1 MIIMTVVDDHGGL
14 CFNQRRQSQDRKLR
28 QRMLRLPEPEVSGWI
43 RIRHQCLRKKQ
54 TGSIRPMIF
63 SNRQAAVISVL
74 SKIRRCFPMQTVS
87 NRLSY
92 SAGTGH
98 IRLICIST
106 LLWTAPKLQESHD
119 FSGFS
124 HDTITEEVYVK

>member
-1 MIIMTVVDDHGGL
+1 MIIMTVVDNHGGL

-28 QRMLRLPEPEVSGWI
+28 QRMLEIAGARGIWMDSYSASMFTEEAD
-43 RIRHQCLRKKQ
+43 
-54 TGSIRPMIF
+54 GSIRPMIF
-63 SNRQAAVISVL
+63 SNRQAAVISAL

-98 IRLICIST
+98 IRLICILT
-106 LLWTAPKLQESHD
+106 LLWTAPGNCRKVMIFPDFLMILLQKR
-119 FSGFS
+119 
-124 HDTITEEVYVK
+124 YM

>member
-14 CFNQRRQSQDRKLR
+14 CFSAVRARTGNCGRGCW
-28 QRMLRLPEPEVSGWI
+28 RLPAPEVSGWI
-43 RIRHQCLRKKQ
+43 RIRHQCLRMKQ

-63 SNRQAAVISVL
+63 SNRQAAVISAL

-98 IRLICIST
+98 IRLICILT
-106 LLWTAPKLQESHD
+106 LLWIAPGNCRKVMIFPDFPMILLQKR
-119 FSGFS
+119 
-124 HDTITEEVYVK
+124 YM